1 MRQRPAGEWPAPEG
15 GRSPAGGTRSAP
27 AGTQPAPESPASAAG
42 GARAWSGR
50 EGARAFAAVD
60 AATDWLVGYPFVFR
74 ALAAASRTGGSLL
87 DFGCGPGTVAE
98 HAARRLGMRIIGVDA
113 SPEMLALA
121 RERGTPGAEYHVV
134 TAGRADGLSD
144 ACADAAMCNHVLASL
159 PDERTVLAVFGEIHR
174 LLRPGAPLALLTTDP
189 ACSGV
194 EYASLRVG
202 EPGVV
207 YGPGQ
212 ALTVRLRRTDGTWQT
227 MPNHAWPPAAISALL
242 ERAGFASIA
251 QHHPTPDEAD
261 GVADPAHVHSRDWAA
276 ERQRPPLVVTV
287 ALRA

>member
-1 MRQRPAGEWPAPEG
+1 M
-15 GRSPAGGTRSAP
+15 
-27 AGTQPAPESPASAAG
+27 
-42 GARAWSGR
+42 
-50 EGARAFAAVD
+50 D
-60 AATDWLVGYPFVFR
+60 AATDWLIGYPFVFR
-74 ALAAASRTGGSLL
+74 ALAGANTTGGTLL

-98 HAARRLGMRIIGVDA
+98 YAARRLGMRIIGVDA

-121 RERGTPGAEYHVV
+121 RERGTPGAEYHLV
-134 TAGRADGLSD
+134 TGGRADGLAD

-159 PDERTVLAVFGEIHR
+159 PDDRSVLAVFGEIHR

-189 ACSGV
+189 ACAGI

-202 EPGVV
+202 EPGAT

-212 ALTVRLRRTDGTWQT
+212 AMTVRLRRTDGTWQST
-227 MPNHAWPPAAISALL
+227 PNHAWPPAAISALL
-242 ERAGFASIA
+242 NRAGFTAVS
-251 QHHPTPDEAD
+251 QSHPTPDEAD
-261 GVADPAHVHSRDWAA
+261 GVADPVHALSRDWAA

>member
-1 MRQRPAGEWPAPEG
+1 MPQEAEGGRPDPEG
-15 GRSPAGGTRSAP
+15 GRLTPERARAAAEGPRPGG
-27 AGTQPAPESPASAAG
+27 E
-42 GARAWSGR
+42 GARAWSGSA
-50 EGARAFAAVD
+50 GAQAFAAVD
-60 AATDWLVGYPFVFR
+60 AATDWLIGYPFVFR
-74 ALAAASRTGGSLL
+74 ALAGANTTGGTLL

-98 HAARRLGMRIIGVDA
+98 YAARRLGMRIIGVDA

-121 RERGTPGAEYHVV
+121 RERGTPGAEYHLV
-134 TAGRADGLSD
+134 TGGRADGLAD

-159 PDERTVLAVFGEIHR
+159 PDDRSVLAVFGEIHR

-189 ACSGV
+189 ACAGI

-202 EPGVV
+202 EPGAT

-212 ALTVRLRRTDGTWQT
+212 AMTVRLRRTDGTWQS

-242 ERAGFASIA
+242 IRAGFTAVS
-251 QHHPTPDEAD
+251 QSHPTPDEAD
-261 GVADPAHVHSRDWAA
+261 GVADPVHALSRDWAA